1 MKYYLIAGEASGD
14 LLGSHLI
21 KALCARDPQAQIR
34 YWGGEKMRA
43 QAGTE
48 PARHIRDLAYMGFVE
63 VAMHL
68 RTILGNIQF
77 CKHDILQFAPD
88 VLVTIDY
95 PGFNLKI
102 ADFAHRHGIRTL
114 HYVSPQ
120 LWAWK
125 KGRIKG
131 MRRSLDKLC
140 YILPFEQQFYAQNH
154 FPQAIYV
161 GHPLLDAVDD
171 CRAENRALGSG
182 KPLVVLLPGS
192 RRQEIKRML
201 PPMLRLAD
209 AHPECRFVVA
219 GMSLLGEPFYRTLLG
234 GRTSID
240 ICYDQVYPLL
250 SQAFAALVC
259 SGTATLETALFRV
272 PQVVCYSANPL
283 SIAIAR
289 RFVSKRLKYI
299 SLPNLIADEPIV
311 EELIQQDLSPQ
322 RLEAAFS
329 VIASGEGRQKMLEG
343 YGRLHARLGSSGASN
358 RTAEQIIQLSTH
370 TPQP

>member
-14 LLGSHLI
+14 LLGSHLV
-21 KALCARDPQAQIR
+21 KALRARDPQAQIR
-34 YWGGEKMRA
+34 YWGGEKMRD
-43 QAGTE
+43 QTGE
-48 PARHIRDLAYMGFVE
+48 SPVRHISDLAYMGFVE
-63 VAMHL
+63 VALHL
-68 RTILGNIQF
+68 RTILGNIRF
-77 CKHDILQFAPD
+77 CKQDLLQFKPD

-95 PGFNLKI
+95 PGFNLPM
-102 ADFAHRHGIRTL
+102 ADFAHQHGIRTL

-154 FPQAIYV
+154 FPQATYV

-171 CRAENRALGSG
+171 YREENRDTMSE
-182 KPLVVLLPGS
+182 KPLIVLLPGS
-192 RRQEIKRML
+192 RKQEIKKVL
-201 PPMLRLAD
+201 PSMLRLAD
-209 AHPECRFVVA
+209 AHPEYRFVVA
-219 GMSLLGEPFYRTLLG
+219 GMSLLGESFYRPLLG
-234 GRTSID
+234 GRTAVD
-240 ICYDQVYPLL
+240 IRYDQVYPLL
-250 SQAFAALVC
+250 SQAYAALVC

-272 PQVVCYSANPL
+272 PQVVCYSANPI

-289 RFVSKRLKYI
+289 RFVSKRVKYI

-322 RLEAAFS
+322 RLEASFAA
-329 VIASGEGRQKMLEG
+329 ITSGEGRQKMLEG
-343 YGRLHARLGSSGASN
+343 YGRLHARLGSSGASD
-358 RTAEQIIQLSTH
+358 RTAEQIIHLSTH
-370 TPQP
+370 TPQF